1 MTNRLISK
9 KLFLGISS
17 RRLILPPNSLRAAPF
32 GAASRLSLRLPKNQE
47 VQFGA
52 LCLKMREPFLN
63 GKPAMF
69 LIVSKI
75 SETEQATPPCRR
87 FAAATPQQILL
98 LP

>member
-1 MTNRLISK
+1 
-9 KLFLGISS
+9 
-17 RRLILPPNSLRAAPF
+17 
-32 GAASRLSLRLPKNQE
+32 
-47 VQFGA
+47 
-52 LCLKMREPFLN
+52 MREPFLN